1 MSRYDFDKN
10 ILTFTEILNFAKDN
24 SVNSDKLIKKLGVYR
39 WLRIVNQ
46 NIGSYEAIEL
56 FNVLELIN
64 LAWQFQN
71 VSFKWFTCHSE
82 TAINYIHYTKW
93 KRVINPSTPIPWRG
107 DDNTDLS
114 SKSNI
119 SKTVRVNISFT
130 KAFFKEYLV
139 SFLIACW
146 LIELHLWFS
155 SCW

>member
-64 LAWQFQN
+64 LA
-71 VSFKWFTCHSE
+71 
-82 TAINYIHYTKW
+82 
-93 KRVINPSTPIPWRG
+93 
-107 DDNTDLS
+107 
-114 SKSNI
+114 
-119 SKTVRVNISFT
+119 
-130 KAFFKEYLV
+130 
-139 SFLIACW
+139 
-146 LIELHLWFS
+146 
-155 SCW
+155 

>member
-71 VSFKWFTCHSE
+71 VSFK
-82 TAINYIHYTKW
+82 
-93 KRVINPSTPIPWRG
+93 
-107 DDNTDLS
+107 
-114 SKSNI
+114 
-119 SKTVRVNISFT
+119 
-130 KAFFKEYLV
+130 
-139 SFLIACW
+139 
-146 LIELHLWFS
+146 
-155 SCW
+155 